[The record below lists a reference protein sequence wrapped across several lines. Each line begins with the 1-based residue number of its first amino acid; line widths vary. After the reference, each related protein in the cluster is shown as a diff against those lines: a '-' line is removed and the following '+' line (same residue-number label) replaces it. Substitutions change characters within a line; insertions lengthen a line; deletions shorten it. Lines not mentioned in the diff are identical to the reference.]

1 MKKMK
6 KIFYLILMLTST
18 VANAQQWVLDEI
30 AEEQSSTPNDGFNH
44 LLGLG
49 EAIIVGGAFLVV
61 AIVLIHKIVNGTKE
75 RIERVLNP
83 SPPEPLNIKEPY
95 YNGWSR
101 VYYKKKW
108 MFVNENGLFLK
119 CGYNPEQVPQNQA
132 SLYDRAEDFQN
143 GRSIVYL
150 GDRSALIDN
159 TGKYIIPFETG
170 LKMRTAIVDIFR
182 HKNCHSIYIY
192 HRDRQIKGDM
202 YESLSKEVVRYDG
215 KVLYKDKFDEI
226 KFIDAE
232 HFEIVKGWRSH
243 TILNINGELELPFH
257 DKYEKFEDG
266 NVLLHDICYV
276 ALYDKDNKKFI
287 FDFDRHYVSL
297 KYFAKKKWY
306 IGSKSEKHYPGK
318 HLCHEIIT
326 PTESKKLY
334 CDYYNIYD
342 NCIVVEKTS
351 NNKRIKGV
359 VDLDLKEIIAP
370 KYSEIVPTEVNGIY
384 LAWNIF
390 NTDSFFVVDAKGNE
404 SKIEGHPLSIKGHRL
419 PYLYY
424 NKIENSILTFEGKV
438 IVPSKPQPIYPIKE
452 DFMDPSNG
460 FYREIDGSYE
470 IYHPSGQIETT
481 SIEPE
486 TIYIK
491 DEYGHKHGV

>member
-1 MKKMK
+1 MK

-170 LKMRTAIVDIFR
+170 LKMRTAIVDIFS

-276 ALYDKDNKKFI
+276 ALYDKGNKKFI
-287 FDFDRHYVSL
+287 FDFDRNYVSL

-306 IGSKSEKHYPGK
+306 IGCKSEKHYPGK
-318 HLCHEIIT
+318 HLYYEITT

-390 NTDSFFVVDAKGNE
+390 DTDSFFVVDAKGNE

>member
-1 MKKMK
+1 MK

-390 NTDSFFVVDAKGNE
+390 DTDSFFVVDAKGNE

>member
-1 MKKMK
+1 MK
-6 KIFYLILMLTST
+6 KIFYFILMLTST

-390 NTDSFFVVDAKGNE
+390 DTDSFFVVDAKGNE

>member
-1 MKKMK
+1 MK

-49 EAIIVGGAFLVV
+49 EAIIVGGAFLIV

-326 PTESKKLY
+326 PTESIKLY

-390 NTDSFFVVDAKGNE
+390 DTDSFFVVDAKGNE

-452 DFMDPSNG
+452 DFMDLSNG

-470 IYHPSGQIETT
+470 IYHPNGQIETT

>member
-1 MKKMK
+1 MK

-49 EAIIVGGAFLVV
+49 EAIIVGGVFLVV

-390 NTDSFFVVDAKGNE
+390 DTDSFFVVDAKGNE

>member
-1 MKKMK
+1 MK

-49 EAIIVGGAFLVV
+49 EAIIVGGVFLVV

-266 NVLLHDICYV
+266 NVLLHNICYV

-390 NTDSFFVVDAKGNE
+390 DTDSFFVVDAKGNE

>member
-1 MKKMK
+1 
-6 KIFYLILMLTST
+6 MLTST

-30 AEEQSSTPNDGFNH
+30 AEEQSSTPNDGFNY

-75 RIERVLNP
+75 GIERVLNP
-83 SPPEPLNIKEPY
+83 PPPEPLNIKEPY

-119 CGYNPEQVPQNQA
+119 CGFNPEQVPQNQA

-170 LKMRTAIVDIFR
+170 LKMRTAIVDIFS

-192 HRDRQIKGDM
+192 YRDRQIKGDM
-202 YESLSKEVVRYDG
+202 YETLSKEVVRYDG
-215 KVLYKDKFDEI
+215 KVLYKDEFDKI

-232 HFEIVKGWRSH
+232 HFEIVKDCIDH

-257 DKYEKFEDG
+257 SKYEKFEDG
-266 NVLLHDICYV
+266 NVLLHKLSYV
-276 ALYDKDNKKFI
+276 ALYDKGNKKFI
-287 FDFDRHYVSL
+287 FDFDRDYVSL

-318 HLCHEIIT
+318 HLCYEITT

-334 CDYYNIYD
+334 CDYYKIFD
-342 NCIVVEKTS
+342 NCIIVEKIS
-351 NNKRIKGV
+351 NNKSIKGV

-370 KYSEIVPTEVNGIY
+370 KYSGVAPTEVNGIY

-390 NTDSFFVVDAKGNE
+390 DTHSYKDLKYRANFFVVDAKGNE
-404 SKIEGHPLSIKGHRL
+404 SKIEGHPLSIKGHRY

-424 NKIENSILTFEGKV
+424 NKIDNSILTFEGEV
-438 IVPSKPQPIYPIKE
+438 IVPSRPQPIYLIKE
-452 DFMDPSNG
+452 DYMGPCKG
-460 FYREIDGSYE
+460 FYREIDGSFE
-470 IYHPSGQIETT
+470 IYHPNGQIEIT

-486 TIYIK
+486 NGNIK
-491 DEYGHKHGV
+491 DEYGRKYGV

>member
-1 MKKMK
+1 
-6 KIFYLILMLTST
+6 MLTST

-83 SPPEPLNIKEPY
+83 PPPEPLNIKEPY

-170 LKMRTAIVDIFR
+170 LKMQTAIVDIFS

-215 KVLYKDKFDEI
+215 KVLYKDKLM
-226 KFIDAE
+226 
-232 HFEIVKGWRSH
+232 R
-243 TILNINGELELPFH
+243 
-257 DKYEKFEDG
+257 
-266 NVLLHDICYV
+266 
-276 ALYDKDNKKFI
+276 
-287 FDFDRHYVSL
+287 
-297 KYFAKKKWY
+297 
-306 IGSKSEKHYPGK
+306 
-318 HLCHEIIT
+318 
-326 PTESKKLY
+326 
-334 CDYYNIYD
+334 
-342 NCIVVEKTS
+342 
-351 NNKRIKGV
+351 
-359 VDLDLKEIIAP
+359 
-370 KYSEIVPTEVNGIY
+370 
-384 LAWNIF
+384 
-390 NTDSFFVVDAKGNE
+390 
-404 SKIEGHPLSIKGHRL
+404 
-419 PYLYY
+419 
-424 NKIENSILTFEGKV
+424 
-438 IVPSKPQPIYPIKE
+438 
-452 DFMDPSNG
+452 
-460 FYREIDGSYE
+460 
-470 IYHPSGQIETT
+470 
-481 SIEPE
+481 
-486 TIYIK
+486 
-491 DEYGHKHGV
+491 

>member
-1 MKKMK
+1 MK

-318 HLCHEIIT
+318 HLCYEITT

-390 NTDSFFVVDAKGNE
+390 DTDSFFVVDAKGNE
-404 SKIEGHPLSIKGHRL
+404 SKIEGHPLSIKGHRY

-424 NKIENSILTFEGKV
+424 NKIDNSILTFEGKV

>member
-1 MKKMK
+1 MK

-30 AEEQSSTPNDGFNH
+30 AEEQSSTPNDGFNL

-390 NTDSFFVVDAKGNE
+390 DTDSFFVVDAKGNE

-452 DFMDPSNG
+452 DFMDLSNG

-470 IYHPSGQIETT
+470 IYHPNGQIETT